1 VAEELLEAAGDWK
14 GTDWKGRLEKD
25 LSRERLERDILKKE
39 LLNMK
44 AGNREGGDP
53 DSALTFASRYGHV
66 EVAKLLLSNGFDVD
80 DELNPKGFYTS
91 LHRACA
97 NGHVEVAQL
106 LLRHFSN
113 RGLGKYLNQ
122 KTPSKGNDGEPKGN
136 DGAPSKGKD
145 GTPSKGN
152 DGAPSKGNDGA
163 MTSLMW
169 AAKNGYTH
177 MVNFF

>member
-1 VAEELLEAAGDWK
+1 
-14 GTDWKGRLEKD
+14 
-25 LSRERLERDILKKE
+25 
-39 LLNMK
+39 MQ

-66 EVAKLLLSNGFDVD
+66 EVAQLLLNNGFDVD
-80 DELNPKGFYTS
+80 YELNPEGFYTS

-106 LLRHFSN
+106 LLRHFSD

-122 KTPSKGNDGEPKGN
+122 KTPSKGNDGAPSKGNDGEPSKGNDGAPSKGN

>member
-1 VAEELLEAAGDWK
+1 VAEVLLEAAGDWK
-14 GTDWKGRLEKD
+14 GTDWKGSERF
-25 LSRERLERDILKKE
+25 SRERLERDILRKE

-44 AGNREGGDP
+44 ASNRDGGDP

-66 EVAKLLLSNGFDVD
+66 EVAQLLLNNGFDVD
-80 DELNPKGFYTS
+80 YELNPEGFYTS

-106 LLRHFSN
+106 LLRHFSD

-122 KTPSKGNDGEPKGN
+122 K
-136 DGAPSKGKD
+136 
-145 GTPSKGN
+145 TPSKGN